1 MVNPG
6 YFLSLPDSTQ
16 QSLVDKVSRRQRPD
30 MNMLF
35 LNVKVRRMHLVSDSL
50 DEVYRIFSIDI
61 VGRLSNG
68 LDTDLSKIIK

>member
-1 MVNPG
+1 MTIIFFPSTT
-6 YFLSLPDSTQ
+6 SLDLEQ

-50 DEVYRIFSIDI
+50 DEVCKMVSVKTVERNSLID
-61 VGRLSNG
+61 S
-68 LDTDLSKIIK
+68 D